1 MFLRDF
7 VLAWRKLV
15 RRPGAALL
23 AVVSLALAI
32 GFSTAAFSVVDA
44 YYWRALPV
52 KDPGRLAYAMVR
64 DREGRF
70 DGLNWSE
77 FQAIQQQAR
86 TLDGIMVQNRRGP
99 VVKLS
104 DRLDFPITAG
114 VSDNFFDVLGVQA
127 AMGRVFH
134 ANAGADGQVVLTD
147 RYWRTAFGGDPAI
160 CGRTVS
166 VGGAALAVIGVLPP
180 GFSGS
185 LRGIAVDLFVPHQTY
200 FGSLR
205 MGSPA
210 EARDTDHE
218 PLIRM
223 KPGVTLET
231 ARRDIDQVLRRREA
245 AGLAHE
251 PGRTAVVL
259 SFTRPEIK
267 PETTPGDVFPWIV
280 LLVLAIAAANFAGL
294 RLIENQVRRRETG
307 VRLALGAGR
316 AALLRQ
322 HLSES
327 LLLAGAGTALGLL
340 LAAWLIDFAPAV
352 LYAGQR
358 YREYYIRLDVRVFA
372 FSAGAMLLVA
382 AVGALI
388 PLRDMWRVGVMPAL
402 QAVSS
407 PSANRWLAALV
418 VVQMALITAVAN
430 SAGLLWRSLENVAA
444 IRPAMDPDRNLLIV
458 HGVWTTDGPV
468 ATRSDRLAGELNAL
482 PGVVS
487 VAYCRR
493 VMLAGSEGGQRVAF
507 ERPGQPQLTFRFNQ
521 VSPNYFATTGA
532 RVLRGRT
539 FSQGDGPDSTLV
551 AMVSE
556 AFVRKFFPTQE
567 PLGAWVRLSGKD
579 RQIVGIVEDG
589 PTNNLKEDIEPFV
602 YFPFAQRP
610 YSGVTYFVETA
621 RDAGRITAL
630 ARERIRKAD
639 AAFMVYEF
647 FTLSQHMRSQRS
659 EEELAADV
667 SGGMA
672 LLCIVLAAAGLFGV
686 TLYAVGR
693 RMREFGVR
701 VAMGATPA
709 LLAGQVIREA
719 LRLALAGVALG
730 CGLALG
736 GQHLLR
742 GLLYGV
748 SPWNPWMLA
757 GAAVLVT
764 LVALAAAAV
773 PARRAAHAD
782 PMAAL
787 RTE

>member
-1 MFLRDF
+1 MLLRDF
-7 VLAWRKLV
+7 FLAWRKLV

-32 GFSTAAFSVVDA
+32 GFSTAAFSVIDA
-44 YYWRALPV
+44 YYWRAVPV
-52 KDPGRLAYAMVR
+52 KEPGRLAYAMVR
-64 DREGRF
+64 DREGRL
-70 DGLNWSE
+70 DGLNWAE

-86 TLDGIMVQNRRGP
+86 TLDGIIVQNRRGP
-99 VVKLS
+99 AVTLP

-134 ANAGADGQVVLTD
+134 ANAGADGQLVLTD

-160 CGRTVS
+160 CGRTVP
-166 VGGAALAVIGVLPP
+166 VGGTALAVIGVLPP
-180 GFSGS
+180 GFSGP
-185 LRGIAVDLFVPHQTY
+185 LRGLAVDLFVPHQTY

-223 KPGVTLET
+223 KPGVTLEA

-251 PGRTAVVL
+251 PGRTAAVF
-259 SFTRPEIK
+259 SFTRPEVK

-280 LLVLAIAAANFAGL
+280 LLVLTIAAANFAGL
-294 RLIENQVRRRETG
+294 RLIENQARRRETG

-358 YREYYIRLDVRVFA
+358 YREYYIRLDARVFA

-388 PLRDMWRVGVMPAL
+388 PLRDVWKVGVMPAL
-402 QAVSS
+402 QAVTS

-418 VVQMALITAVAN
+418 VVQMALITAVAD

-444 IRPAMDPDRNLLIV
+444 VRPAMDPDRKLLIV
-458 HGVWTTDGPV
+458 AGFWTTSGPL
-468 ATRSDRLAGELNAL
+468 ATRSDRLAGELSTL
-482 PGVVS
+482 PGVVRA
-487 VAYCRR
+487 AYCRR
-493 VMLAGSEGGQRVAF
+493 VMLSGSEGGQRVAF
-507 ERPGQPQLTFRFNQ
+507 ERPGQPQLTFRYNQ
-521 VSPNYFATTGA
+521 VSPSYFATTGA

-556 AFVRKFFPTQE
+556 SFARKFFPTRE
-567 PLGAWVRLSGKD
+567 SLGAWVRLGGKD
-579 RQIVGIVEDG
+579 TQIVGIVEDG
-589 PTNNLKEDIEPFV
+589 PSNNLKEDIEPFV

-610 YSGVTYFVETA
+610 YRGVTYFLETT
-621 RDAGRITAL
+621 RDPARITAP
-630 ARERIRKAD
+630 ARERIRQAD
-639 AAFMVYEF
+639 AAFLAHDF
-647 FTLSQHMRSQRS
+647 FTLSQHLRAQRS

-667 SGGMA
+667 CSGMA

-709 LLAGQVIREA
+709 LLARQVIREA

-730 CGLALG
+730 CGLALA

-748 SPWNPWMLA
+748 NPWSLWMLA
-757 GAAVLVT
+757 GTVVLVT
-764 LVALAAAAV
+764 LVALAAAAL

-787 RTE
+787 RAE